1 MSLFKTFL
9 CKANKAYTLILKD
22 KIYNFG
28 QFELRD
34 RAI

>member
-9 CKANKAYTLILKD
+9 CKASKGYTLILKD
-22 KIYNFG
+22 KIYNIV

-34 RAI
+34 RAT